1 MGAGVPHE
9 GRSAASRS
17 VDPFRPKPAQSMSC
31 FARRPA
37 AVLLL
42 VLGLAAFLVAAD
54 WWTAIPE
61 GETAHY
67 VGRAACARCHPQETE
82 RWTGS
87 DHDRAMDPATPETVL
102 GNFDNQKLDHFGVT
116 STMSRQGDR
125 FFMTTENREGKLET
139 FPIKYVFGV
148 RPLQQYLVEFPDG
161 RVQCLPIAWDTDG
174 KRWFHLYPDERI
186 PPNDPLHWTRPLQNW
201 NYMCAECHSTN
212 LQKNYRVADDTY
224 HTTWSEI
231 DVSCETCHGPGSL
244 HVKLA
249 DSWSLFWDRRH
260 GFGLPRLKDKDS
272 RVEIQTCAPCH
283 ARRRI
288 VAPDF
293 RPGGRLL
300 DHYMVE
306 ILDNELYYPDGQI
319 REEDYEYSSFIQ
331 SKMYHNNVRC
341 SDCHDPHTA
350 RIKFLE
356 PDSPKVP
363 YTDNRL
369 CGQCHLP
376 TKYDTPQHH
385 HHPETT
391 KPGSHCVDCHM
402 PETTYMVVDPR
413 RDHSLR
419 IPRPDLTVSLKIPNA
434 CNGCHHDE
442 SKGETPEWAQA
453 MVEQWYGKRKE
464 PPHFAHAIA
473 GGRQRKPEAERPLA
487 TLAKRKELPAIV
499 RASAISLLSHYQT
512 ADAVAA
518 AVQGLEDP
526 DELVRAVAVRSLS
539 YLPLPERYE
548 RLSPMLSDPIRAVR
562 IEAARLLAAVPR
574 RVFSA
579 DRARAFEGALE
590 EYMAAQRA
598 VDDQPGAHLNMAVV
612 YADLGQLDKAEEEYQ
627 TALRLDAQFV
637 PAKINLAMLRDQQG
651 RKAEAEALFREVTQ
665 LEPAMG
671 EVYYSLGLLV
681 AEDERRLAE
690 AVDLLA
696 KAAEL
701 APENPRIHYNFGLA
715 LQRLGRLEKAEESLL
730 AAHRLSPRSTDFLH
744 ALAVFYTQ
752 QKQWGR
758 ATASARELMRLEPNN
773 PTWGQLLAEIER
785 LSAHGTAS
793 PD

>member
-1 MGAGVPHE
+1 ML
-9 GRSAASRS
+9 RL
-17 VDPFRPKPAQSMSC
+17 FR
-31 FARRPA
+31 RI
-37 AVLLL
+37 AVILLL
-42 VLGLAAFLVAAD
+42 ISGLGAILVAAD
-54 WWTAIPE
+54 WWIALPE
-61 GETAHY
+61 GETAQY
-67 VGRAACARCHPQETE
+67 VGRATCARCHPNEVAL
-82 RWTGS
+82 WTGS
-87 DHDRAMDPATPETVL
+87 DHDRAMDRATPATVL
-102 GNFDNQKLDHFGVT
+102 GNFDNQKLDHFGVL
-116 STMSRQGDR
+116 STMFRRGDQY
-125 FFMTTENREGKLET
+125 FMTTENGQGKLET

-161 RVQCLPIAWDTDG
+161 RVQCLPIAWDTNG
-174 KRWFHLYPDERI
+174 KRWFHLYPNEAI
-186 PPNDPLHWTRPLQNW
+186 PPEDALHWTRPLQNW

-212 LQKNYRVADDTY
+212 LQKNYRVADNTY

-249 DSWSLFWDRRH
+249 DSWGLFWDRRH
-260 GFGLPRLKDKDS
+260 GFGLPNLKSQDS
-272 RVEIQTCAPCH
+272 RVEIQACAPCH
-283 ARRRI
+283 SRRRI
-288 VAPDF
+288 VAPGF
-293 RPGGRLL
+293 RPGDKLL

-306 ILDNELYYPDGQI
+306 ILDNELYYADGQI

-331 SKMYHNNVRC
+331 SKMYHKNVRC
-341 SDCHDPHTA
+341 SNCHDPHTA
-350 RIKFLE
+350 RIKFLT

-419 IPRPDLTVSLKIPNA
+419 IPRPDLTVTLNIPNA
-434 CNGCHHDE
+434 CNGCHHDL
-442 SKGETPEWAQA
+442 SKGETPEWAQEQ
-453 MVEQWYGKRKE
+453 VEKWYGKRKE

-473 GGRQRKPEAERPLA
+473 GGREGKPEAEGPLA
-487 TLAKRKELPAIV
+487 AVAKRKELPAIV
-499 RASAISLLSHYQT
+499 RASAISLLSRYQT

-526 DELVRAVAVRSLS
+526 DELVRAVAVRSLGF
-539 YLPLPERYE
+539 LPLPERYE
-548 RLSPMLSDPIRAVR
+548 RLSPVLSDPIRAVR
-562 IEAARLLAAVPR
+562 TEAARLLSPVPR
-574 RVFSA
+574 SVFSA
-579 DRARAFEGALE
+579 DRAAAFDTALA
-590 EYMAAQRA
+590 EYMAAQQA

-612 YADLGQLDKAEEEYQ
+612 YTDLGEVDKAEAQYQ
-627 TALRLDAQFV
+627 TALRLDPQFV

-651 RKAEAEALFREVTQ
+651 RKSDAESLFREVIR
-665 LEPAMG
+665 LEPKMG

-681 AEDERRLAE
+681 AEDDKRLAE

-701 APENPRIHYNFGLA
+701 APQNPRIRYNCGLA
-715 LQRLGRLEKAEESLL
+715 FQKLGRMPEAEESLL
-730 AAHRLSPRSTDFLH
+730 AAHKLSPQSADFLH
-744 ALAVFYTQ
+744 ALAIFYTQ
-752 QKQWGR
+752 QKQWDR
-758 ATASARELMRLEPNN
+758 AIASARQLTRLEPNN
-773 PTWGQLLAEIER
+773 PNWARLLAEIR
-785 LSAHGTAS
+785 RAAGQGAAS
-793 PD
+793 QE